1 MRIVLTILLIVLLI
15 LLLLLIIVLLS
26 SAVVSVE
33 YWNGEFRYAV
43 RYFGIQ
49 VYPFRKKR
57 DSAPKDPEKEAEK
70 EEKKAQKKAQKEE
83 QKKAEKEAAKAE
95 KKKLLIA
102 DKMRNAMQALAER
115 SDMIADILFAV
126 PAPLRKLLRAV
137 TFGKV
142 EIDFLIANEDA
153 ADCAM
158 LYGRMQ
164 AIVWNLLANLSKHIH
179 VQRKQVQLACDFAAD
194 ESRWNIRFCLNL
206 HIGTTVAAAL
216 WFLWKYW
223 RGGKKAD
230 KAIGNP
236 VI

>member
-1 MRIVLTILLIVLLI
+1 MRIVLTILLI
-15 LLLLLIIVLLS
+15 LLLLLIIILLS
-26 SAVVSVE
+26 SAVVFVE

-49 VYPFRKKR
+49 VYPFRTKQ
-57 DSAPKDPEKEAEK
+57 DSSPKNPEKDTEK

-83 QKKAEKEAAKAE
+83 QKKAEKAAAKAE

-102 DKMRNAMQALAER
+102 DKMRNAMQTIAER
-115 SDMIADILFAV
+115 SDMIADALSAA
-126 PAPLRKLLRAV
+126 PAPLQRLLRAI
-137 TFGKV
+137 TLGKL

-153 ADCAM
+153 ADCAI

-164 AIVWNLLANLSKHIH
+164 VLVQNFLANLGKHIH
-179 VQRKQVQLACDFAAD
+179 VRRKRVQIACDFAAD
-194 ESRWNIRFCLNL
+194 ECRWNIRFCLKL
-206 HIGTTVAAAL
+206 QIGTAAAAAL

-223 RGGKKAD
+223 RGGRKAN
-230 KAIGNP
+230 KAISDP